1 MDMKTHNDVGT
12 PATEPNSV
20 IRLDA
25 PAGLT
30 PEAREDNGKPSFDA
44 GTLHQHASE
53 GWQTAL
59 GVDAKKGESETPDP
73 HKHYDYDD
81 GAKRLVESLP
91 GDPSLALP
99 GDSKD
104 SMRQL
109 GDPPTTDLGNDTRRL
124 VEELPGSQPAQN
136 DAYMKF
142 FGKKFEPSD
151 EDDSDYQ
158 EELPPHSTGRD
169 TPQTD
174 EYGRYTQNFGFGVD
188 GPDPKGRNN

>member
-53 GWQTAL
+53 GWQAL
-59 GVDAKKGESETPDP
+59 GVEMKKGEMEGPDP
-73 HKHYDYDD
+73 HKRYDYDD

-124 VEELPGSQPAQN
+124 VEELPGSQPGQN
-136 DAYMKF
+136 DLQMKWF
-142 FGKKFEPSD
+142 KADPPDPGDRQGKLPPADDDVDSPVPQKFD
-151 EDDSDYQ
+151 EDGRWHQ
-158 EELPPHSTGRD
+158 EFD
-169 TPQTD
+169 
-174 EYGRYTQNFGFGVD
+174 VD
-188 GPDPKGRNN
+188 FDGNDRNPN